1 MGIPIY
7 ERLIFLKRDNM
18 TCNILV
24 GGGWGD
30 EGKGKCITY
39 LCYYDQPDIIA
50 RAGVGP
56 NAGHSV
62 EFKGDKYGLRM
73 IPSGFFHTGAR
84 LLIGAGVLVDPQVFH
99 HELDYLNKYKVK
111 GRTFADYRCA
121 IIESK
126 HKEQDQASDHLSKK
140 IGSTGTGCGPANSD
154 RVMRVAKMAD
164 EVEEME
170 GYTADVP
177 LEVNTALDEGK
188 DVFIE
193 GSQGFGL
200 SLYYGTYPFVTSKDT
215 TACTA
220 GADVG
225 VGPTRVDD
233 VIVVFKSYIT
243 RVGEGPFPSEI
254 SQEKAEEMNLE
265 EYGTVTGR
273 RRRVG
278 LFDMDLARESCMI
291 NGATQIAL
299 TCVDRIY
306 PSCERV
312 KDYSGLSGE
321 IKQFVDE
328 IQDAT
333 GVPVT
338 IISTGPDLDDTIDL
352 RSELL

>member
-1 MGIPIY
+1 
-7 ERLIFLKRDNM
+7 M
-18 TCNILV
+18 TCSILV

-39 LCYYDQPDIIA
+39 LCYNDKPDIIA

-62 EFKGDKYGLRM
+62 EFKGDKYGLRLT
-73 IPSGFFHTGAR
+73 PSGFFHKDAR
-84 LLIGAGVLVDPQVFH
+84 LLIGAGVLVDPEVFM
-99 HELDYLNKYKVK
+99 HELDYLNKYNVR

-121 IIESK
+121 IIEEK
-126 HKEQDQASDHLSKK
+126 HKAQDKASDHLSKK
-140 IGSTGTGCGPANSD
+140 IGSTGTGCGPANAD
-154 RVMRVAKMAD
+154 RVNRSIKRAED
-164 EVEEME
+164 ILEMKDFL
-170 GYTADVP
+170 TDVP
-177 LEVNTALDEGK
+177 REVNEALDDER

-215 TACTA
+215 TASTA
-220 GADVG
+220 AADVG
-225 VGPTRVDD
+225 VGPTRIDD

-243 RVGEGPFPSEI
+243 RVGEGPFGTEI
-254 SQEKAEEMNLE
+254 SQEEAEKLGLE

-278 LFDMDLARESCMI
+278 TFDMDLARESCMI

-299 TCVDRIY
+299 TCVDKIF
-306 PSCERV
+306 PQCERV
-312 KDYSGLSGE
+312 KDYSKLSGE
-321 IKQFVDE
+321 VKKFVAE
-328 IQDAT
+328 IEGET

-338 IISTGPDLDDTIDL
+338 IISTGPDLEDTIDL
-352 RSELL
+352 RDELL

>member
-1 MGIPIY
+1 
-7 ERLIFLKRDNM
+7 M

-39 LCYYDQPDIIA
+39 LCYNDKPDIIA

-62 EFKGDKYGLRM
+62 EFNGEKYGLRL
-73 IPSGFFHTGAR
+73 IPSGFVHREAR
-84 LLIGAGVLVDPQVFH
+84 LLIGAGVLVDPEVFLY
-99 HELDYLNKYKVK
+99 ELDYLKKYKVAE
-111 GRTFADYRCA
+111 RTFADYRCS
-121 IIESK
+121 IIEPE
-126 HKEQDQASDHLSKK
+126 HKERDKASAHLSQK
-140 IGSTGTGCGPANSD
+140 IGSTGTGCGPGNAD
-154 RVMRVAKMAD
+154 RVGRVAKMAKD
-164 EVEEME
+164 IEKMQ
-170 GYTADVP
+170 GHTADVP
-177 LEVNTALDEGK
+177 REVNEALDDEQY
-188 DVFIE
+188 VFIE

-200 SLYYGTYPFVTSKDT
+200 SLYYGTYPYVTSKDT
-215 TACTA
+215 TASTA
-220 GADVG
+220 AADVG

-243 RVGEGPFPSEI
+243 RVGEGPFKTEM
-254 SQEKAEEMNLE
+254 SQEEAEKIGIE

-299 TCVDRIY
+299 TCVDRLY
-306 PSCERV
+306 PQCERV
-312 KDYSGLSGE
+312 TEYSRLSAE
-321 IKQFVDE
+321 TKKFIDE
-328 IQDAT
+328 IEGET

-338 IISTGPDLDDTIDL
+338 IISTGPDLKDTIDL
-352 RSELL
+352 RDELL

>member
-1 MGIPIY
+1 
-7 ERLIFLKRDNM
+7 M

-39 LCYYDQPDIIA
+39 LCDNDKPDIIA

-62 EFKGDKYGLRM
+62 QFHGEKYGLRL
-73 IPSGFFHTGAR
+73 IPSGFVQKDAR
-84 LLIGAGVLVDPQVFH
+84 LLIGAGVLVDPEVFF
-99 HELDYLNKYKVK
+99 HELDYLSKYDVAK
-111 GRTFADYRCA
+111 RTFADYRCS
-121 IIESK
+121 IIEPE
-126 HKEQDQASDHLSKK
+126 HKERDKASDYLFKK
-140 IGSTGTGCGPANSD
+140 IGSTGTGCGPGNAD
-154 RVMRVAKMAD
+154 RVGRVAKMAKD
-164 EVEEME
+164 LEVMT
-170 GYTADVP
+170 GHTTDVP
-177 LEVNTALDEGK
+177 LEVNEALDE
-188 DVFIE
+188 DEYVFIE

-215 TACTA
+215 TASTA
-220 GADVG
+220 AADVG

-243 RVGEGPFPSEI
+243 RVGEGPFKTEM
-254 SQEKAEEMNLE
+254 SQEEAEEMGIE

-278 LFDMDLARESCMI
+278 LFDMDLAKESCMI

-299 TCVDRIY
+299 TCVDRLY
-306 PSCERV
+306 PQCERV
-312 KDYSGLSGE
+312 KEYSKLSPE
-321 IKQFVDE
+321 TKKFIDE
-328 IQDAT
+328 IEGET

-338 IISTGPDLDDTIDL
+338 IISTGPDLADTIDL
-352 RSELL
+352 RDEIL

>member
-1 MGIPIY
+1 
-7 ERLIFLKRDNM
+7 M

-39 LCYYDQPDIIA
+39 LCYKDKPDIIA

-62 EFKGDKYGLRM
+62 EFNGEKYGLRL
-73 IPSGFFHTGAR
+73 IPSGFFHKGAR
-84 LLIGAGVLVDPQVFH
+84 LLIGAGVLVDPEVFLY
-99 HELDYLNKYKVK
+99 ELDYLSKYNVAE
-111 GRTFADYRCA
+111 RTFADIRCS
-121 IIESK
+121 IIEQE
-126 HKEQDQASDHLSKK
+126 HKERDQASDYLSKK
-140 IGSTGTGCGPANSD
+140 IGSTGTGCGPGNAD
-154 RVMRVAKMAD
+154 RVGRVAKMAKD
-164 EVEEME
+164 IEAMQ
-170 GYTADVP
+170 GHTTDVP
-177 LEVNTALDEGK
+177 LEVNQALDE
-188 DVFIE
+188 DEYVFIE

-215 TACTA
+215 TASTA
-220 GADVG
+220 AADVG

-243 RVGEGPFPSEI
+243 RVGEGPF
-254 SQEKAEEMNLE
+254 KTEMNQEEAEKMGIE

-278 LFDMDLARESCMI
+278 LFDMDLAKESCMI

-299 TCVDRIY
+299 TCVDRLY
-306 PSCERV
+306 PQCERV
-312 KDYSGLSGE
+312 TEYSQLAPE
-321 IKQFVDE
+321 TKKFIDE
-328 IQDAT
+328 IEGET

-338 IISTGPDLDDTIDL
+338 IISTGPDLKDTIDL
-352 RSELL
+352 RDELL